1 MVSVMADRGGEAYSE
16 GARGVTGGS
25 PASTTVQ
32 THTLIGNNLEKA
44 TATEGFGVSLTLN
57 LKNIQRE
64 QNDLSNAD
72 QTKSSRVRCILAASC
87 SIILTFQQWRA

>member
-1 MVSVMADRGGEAYSE
+1 MVVQLWQTGGGEAYSE

-44 TATEGFGVSLTLN
+44 TATEGLGVSLALN
-57 LKNIQRE
+57 LKNIERE
-64 QNDLSNAD
+64 
-72 QTKSSRVRCILAASC
+72 
-87 SIILTFQQWRA
+87 

>member
-1 MVSVMADRGGEAYSE
+1 MADRGRAYSE

-44 TATEGFGVSLTLN
+44 TATEGLGVSLALN
-57 LKNIQRE
+57 LKNIERE

-72 QTKSSRVRCILAASC
+72 QTKRFRVRCILASNGP
-87 SIILTFQQWRA
+87 IILTFQQWRA